1 MNKLLY
7 RLIFNKA
14 RGMLMVVAEIA
25 GCGRA
30 SSVRQR
36 TGSAAARLDTR
47 VHPLSFAL
55 WLAAGCVSLPAQA
68 AIVADGNAPRNQQP
82 TVISTANGLP
92 QVNIQ
97 KPSAAGVSRNTY
109 SQFDVEQRG
118 AILNNS
124 HKNTRTQL
132 GGMVTANPWLGK
144 PEARVILNEV
154 NSRNPSQLRGFIEVA
169 GKRAEVVIANPA
181 GITCNG
187 CGFINAS
194 RNTLTTGTPVMQNG
208 QLKSFDVN
216 GGRINIEG
224 KGLNDTHGD
233 YTQLIAQSVAINAQV
248 HAQQLN
254 VVAGRNQV
262 SAAGTVSKV
271 KAEAQGKSAFAV
283 DVSALGGMYAN
294 KITLVGTEK
303 GVGVRNAGELGA
315 SAGELR
321 LTADG
326 RLENSGTL
334 QSRDA
339 LRVASQGGID
349 NQGRMLSDKQ
359 IDLATQ
365 AELNNSGSVMAHND
379 LTARAGRINSSAT
392 GTLAAGID
400 NDGAATRPGSLTL
413 SSSGELAAHGQNL
426 ATQRLEAHG
435 KRVDLSGSQTLAD
448 QVALTATAGEVS
460 TADATVKGRQ
470 LEITASERIT
480 NDRGRVAAET
490 LNLKAPI
497 LSNRDGLLRQESS
510 DALALKASRLDNSGG
525 AVINAGDLDLQ
536 AGVLINR
543 QGLLESNGHALT
555 LTTERFDNQQ
565 GTLQLSGAGAMAVT
579 AQQLE
584 GVHGE
589 LLSAG
594 RLSLLG
600 QVMNLDGATTQAQQI
615 ALKAQSLSH
624 RGGIMQQQGSDA
636 MTLDIADG
644 LNNQQGRLE
653 SNGDLQLHAGALD
666 NSKGTLLAAGTA
678 SQQLKVDGELD
689 NSDGEIL
696 AAHRVA
702 LEAGTL
708 QNQRGHLAATGGEA
722 VLSVAHELGNQGGRI
737 EAQDNLTSQ
746 SGTFNNDGGTL
757 LGKAMAIDTRQQRLS
772 NAGGKLI
779 AEEALDLRS
788 GRFDNT
794 GGRAQAGDAL
804 RIDTHGQT
812 LVNAATAQGGLLSGG
827 DMHIRADEMDN
838 RAGVMAAQ
846 GRADI
851 QGGTL
856 ANNGGSVVADGD
868 INLSSQAV
876 DNAGGTIQSAQ
887 RLAIDTHRQK
897 LNNADR
903 GALIATDALML
914 NSGEVNNQHGE
925 IATHGDATLE
935 TGAMDNRQGRIAI
948 AGAATLHG
956 GDLNNQ
962 RGQIDFNGP
971 AELHTGSL
979 NNTEGALTSGDTLTI
994 ASRRLDNSGG
1004 RLQANK
1010 DLTLDT
1016 AGEAVIN
1023 RDSGAQGG
1031 LIALGNLRLRGGDID
1046 NQNGFIAASGITD
1059 LTGDRVNNVQ
1069 GQMAGNG
1076 GLLLHSQAADN
1087 NSGTIQSGGDLQI
1100 DTAGQTLTNRDGKL
1114 VGTGATRIDSGPLD
1128 NQRGHI
1134 QGGSDLTLN
1143 TGTAALLNQGG
1154 RLLSAGGMTLSAD
1167 SLNNQSGQVQASG
1180 DGRLDLARQLDNRA
1194 GLVRGGKT
1202 LQLSAPEILNR
1213 DTRQGESGIEANA
1226 LALTAQR
1233 LDNGNGALRATQ
1245 NLTASVNGALN
1256 NHGGLTSS
1264 AGTFDL
1270 HDAAHGQQLAVNNQ
1284 GGTLIAGS
1292 AGSLSAA
1299 SLSGDG
1305 QVLSQ
1310 GSLSLTLG
1318 SGFHNTATLGANGDL
1333 TLTSAGDLLNEGSMT
1348 SGAGMHLQAQNI
1360 NNAAPAEI
1368 SGQAV
1373 HLTASNM
1380 LDNAGLIDSGLT
1392 HLVAGTLNNSG
1403 TGRIYGDRIA
1413 LQADRLNNL
1422 SQNDKAAV
1430 IAARDRLDI
1439 GAGAIDNRDHALI
1452 YSAGDMHIGG
1462 ALDNNLQAT
1471 GRGGALNNY
1480 GATIEAGRNAQ
1491 IDVAQIDNSN
1501 RNLVTEV
1508 AMAENAQHHEAALS
1522 GQATHYDWS
1531 KVNTSHKNKYGVHTA
1546 KMPDGSS
1553 GSTFYEYSFTRTVME
1568 TQVKQSD
1575 PGKILAG
1582 GNMRFNADRLTNHDS
1597 QIVAGGA
1604 LGINTGVLDN
1614 QATKGTRVITD
1625 VGRQTRWYS
1634 KKKKK
1639 KLGGTKTSQ
1648 GKSRSDYRPAPVTQ
1662 TIDLQTLEWQANGS
1676 AQGSGYQTQG
1686 RQDKRVADKA
1696 SGAGGTGG
1704 LAVAAPVMLSA
1715 VAVSQINNRPLA
1727 LPPGQQFALTLPPAT
1742 VNGQAITPVIRVV
1755 TPDLKLPDNS
1765 LFSVKPESQS
1775 RYLVETDPRF
1785 TNQKQWLG
1793 SDYMQAALSDN
1804 QNLVHKRLGDGYY
1817 EQNLVRDQVT
1827 QLTGNRYLGNYS
1839 SDEEQF
1845 KGLMNDGIA
1854 FGKQYQLQPGVA
1866 LSPEQMALLTTD
1878 IVWLVNQQVTL
1889 PDGTQQ
1895 TVQVPQVYARVK
1907 QGDLTGDGALIGG
1920 HEVAIASRGE
1930 VINSG
1935 AIQGLAVTQVT
1946 ADNLSNSGFI
1956 SGNSVDLNARQNI
1969 NNLGG
1974 QIQGGDR
1981 VALQAG
1987 HDITSASTLRGG
1999 DSERWIDRPAGIY
2012 VQNNQGELRLSA
2024 LNNVT
2029 LNASDITNAG
2039 KAGKTTIAAGNDLQL
2054 STLTTR
2060 HQERGDWGKGNYRAV
2075 DQQTDVGSSIT
2086 TPGDLLLSAGRDI
2099 NTAAATVKADGA
2111 AQLKAGRDINIAA
2124 GRATTDITEH
2134 SKQSSHGW
2142 LSAASQETHD
2152 EVHTRQAEGSTLS
2165 AGAIQIASGRDVT
2178 VSGSNVVGT
2187 GNVSVTAKRDV
2198 SLTTADESRSEVH
2211 NHKESKSGLMSSG
2224 GIGFTIGMK
2233 KETTEQG
2240 RDSHSGQGSMVGSLQ
2255 GDTLLVAGNNYQQ
2268 TGSSVSAP
2276 QGNVLIQGRSV
2287 TIEAAE
2293 NQWSS
2298 QYKHIMEQKGFTLA
2312 VNVPVLQAVQ
2322 GALEAVK
2329 SVGQSSDDRVNMLAA
2344 ANAAWDSAR
2353 AANAVM
2359 SSAQGIMENGAQGV
2373 AQNVS
2378 VSLTYGQQRQSDTQK
2393 SSGTEALA
2401 SKVNAGKRAAVVATG
2416 DANADIH
2423 IIGSDISG
2431 KEGTLLQ
2438 ADRNVTIEAASQQ
2451 QHERSDN
2458 KSSGWNA
2465 GIAASYGQNGM
2476 AFGITAGGNV
2486 GKGHGNSDEQ
2496 SWRTS
2501 HIGDIAGLTRITSGE
2516 TTTLK
2521 GAQVLGK
2528 GVNIQAENLNI
2539 ESLQDTMK
2547 YTGKQMSVSG
2557 QATVGYGASV
2567 SGSYSQSRVNAS
2579 YASVQEQSGIFAGD
2593 AGYQIDVNH
2602 HTDLKGALVTSNEG
2616 AELAGRNSFSTGT
2629 LSASDIDNHADYK
2642 GFGFGLSG
2650 SASMNANMGLG
2661 DHAARQSDKVV
2672 TDKEGNTKPA
2682 EGYASLQKNVSF
2694 GVGYDSDSQH
2704 SVTRSGIN
2712 TANITIRRPDEQ
2724 QRLTG
2729 KSASETA
2736 EAIKT
2741 SISTETAAASSGKL
2755 DNHFDK
2761 DNVFKELN
2769 LQVKVTKDFRDNV
2782 NHQIGDYI
2790 DGKQQAARDALKEAM
2805 AARDKEKR
2813 DAALKEIYKL
2823 QYQRRFL
2830 QTLAGIVAGSP
2841 EAAITQGTL
2850 SLAATKMRE
2859 ETINNSFLFPG
2870 IVDGEGME
2878 LSNVSG
2884 ASNGL
2889 YDGIKAGGVRVG
2901 LDIFCGKDNER
2912 CKRDENTYE
2921 LIYDRLGRV
2930 QFKGD
2935 KENRT
2940 FEKFLAPENGKIS
2953 GSLYGPTGGFQG
2965 TGGFMWPDVHYEP
2978 GSFFGN
2984 MLDDLV
2990 ESYAGTHDYI
3000 GGQLPGFY
3008 DELGNTS
3015 RKRGDL
3021 SNIAANTWTVVA
3033 IPLATPFAMSEL
3045 VSPELLDFIF
3055 AASH

>member
-25 GCGRA
+25 GCGRGRSA
-30 SSVRQR
+30 RQR
-36 TGSAAARLDTR
+36 TGAAAIRREIRL
-47 VHPLSFAL
+47 HPLSFAL

-68 AIVADGNAPRNQQP
+68 NIVADGNAPRKQQP

-109 SQFDVEQRG
+109 SRFDVDRRG
-118 AILNNS
+118 AVLNNS

-144 PEARVILNEV
+144 QEARVILNEV
-154 NSRNPSQLRGFIEVA
+154 NSRNPSQLNGFIEVA
-169 GKRAEVVIANPA
+169 GKRADVVIANPA

-224 KGLNDTHGD
+224 KGLNDTQGN
-233 YTQLIAQSVAINAQV
+233 YTQLIAQSVAVNAQI

-262 SAAGTVSKV
+262 SAAGAVTQV
-271 KAEAQGKSAFAV
+271 KAQAENKPAFGV

-326 RLENSGTL
+326 RLENRGTL

-339 LRVASQGGID
+339 LRIASQGGID
-349 NQGRMLSDKQ
+349 NTGSMRADKN

-365 AELNNSGSVMAHND
+365 GVLNNSGSVVAHDD
-379 LTARAGRINSSAT
+379 LTARAGRINSTKTS
-392 GTLAAGID
+392 TLAAGID
-400 NDGAATRPGSLTL
+400 DKGAATRPGSLTL
-413 SSSGELAAHGQNL
+413 NSNGELAAQGQNL
-426 ATQRLEAHG
+426 ATQRLTAHG
-435 KRVDLSGSQTLAD
+435 TRVDMSASQTLAD
-448 QVALTATAGEVS
+448 QIALTATAGDVS
-460 TADATVKGRQ
+460 TADATVKSRQ
-470 LEITASERIT
+470 LDVKATERIT
-480 NDRGRVAAET
+480 NDRGQVSAHKLT
-490 LNLKAPI
+490 LNAPV
-497 LSNRDGLLRQESS
+497 LSNRGGLLRQEGS
-510 DALALKASRLDNSGG
+510 DALTLKARSLDNGGG
-525 AVINAGDLDLQ
+525 AIITAGDLNVQAPDLN
-536 AGVLINR
+536 NR
-543 QGLLESNGHALT
+543 QGLLESTGHALT
-555 LTTERFDNQQ
+555 LTADRLDNQQ
-565 GTLQLSGAGAMAVT
+565 GTVQLSGAGQMAVT
-579 AQQLE
+579 AQQLD
-584 GVHGE
+584 GAQGE

-594 RLSLLG
+594 KLNVQG
-600 QVMNLDGATTQAQQI
+600 QAMNLDGATTQAQQV

-624 RGGIMQQQGSDA
+624 RGGIMQQQGGEA
-636 MTLDIADG
+636 MTLDVAAG
-644 LNNQQGRLE
+644 LNNHQGRLE

-666 NSKGTLLAAGTA
+666 NSAGTLLAAGAA
-678 SQQLKVDGELD
+678 SQRLNVAGALD
-689 NSDGEIL
+689 NSDGNIL
-696 AAHRVA
+696 AARAVA
-702 LEAGTL
+702 LEAQTL
-708 QNQRGHLAATGGEA
+708 QNQRGHLAATGGDMTLQIA
-722 VLSVAHELGNQGGRI
+722 DELGNQGGRI
-737 EAQDNLTSQ
+737 EAQDALTSQ
-746 SGTFNNDGGTL
+746 SGAFNNDGGTL
-757 LGKAMAIDTRQQRLS
+757 LGDAVTLDTRQQALS
-772 NAGGKLI
+772 NAGGKLV
-779 AEEALDLRS
+779 ADGALDLNS

-794 GGRAQAGDAL
+794 GGLAQAGDAL
-804 RIDTHGQT
+804 WADTHGQA
-812 LVNAATAQGGLLSGG
+812 LVNAATAQGGLLSGA
-827 DMHIRADEMDN
+827 DMHILAGEMDN
-838 RAGVMAAQ
+838 RAGVIAAQ
-846 GRADI
+846 GQADI

-856 ANNGGSVVADGD
+856 ANNGGRVVADGD
-868 INLSSQAV
+868 VTLATQALDNTGGTLQSAHRLAV
-876 DNAGGTIQSAQ
+876 D
-887 RLAIDTHRQK
+887 THQQT
-897 LNNADR
+897 LNNGDR
-903 GALIATDALML
+903 GALIATDALRL
-914 NSGEVNNQHGE
+914 NSGDVNNQNGE
-925 IATHGDATLE
+925 IATGGDATLN
-935 TGAMDNRQGRIAI
+935 TGAIDNRQGRMTAG
-948 AGAATLHG
+948 GAAVLRG

-962 RGQIDFNGP
+962 HGQIEVNGP
-971 AELHTGSL
+971 AQLNTGSL
-979 NNTEGALTSGDTLTI
+979 DNSAGTLTSGDTLTL

-1010 DLTLDT
+1010 DMTLDT
-1016 AGEAVIN
+1016 AGDAVIN

-1031 LIALGNLRLRGGDID
+1031 IIALGNLQLRGGDID
-1046 NQNGFIAASGITD
+1046 NQSGFIAASGVAG
-1059 LTGDRVNNVQ
+1059 LTSGTVNNAQ

-1076 GLLLHSQAADN
+1076 GLLLHSQGVDN
-1087 NSGTIQSGGDLQI
+1087 HSGTVQSGGDLLI
-1100 DTAGQTLTNRDGKL
+1100 DTAGQTLSNQDGRV
-1114 VGTGATRIDSGPLD
+1114 VGTGATRIDSGSLD

-1134 QGGSDLTLN
+1134 QGGSDLVLN
-1143 TGTAALLNQGG
+1143 AGAGALLNQDGK
-1154 RLLSAGGMTLSAD
+1154 LLSAAGITLNAD
-1167 SLNNQSGQVQASG
+1167 SLNNRAGQVQASG
-1180 DGRLDLARQLDNRA
+1180 DGRIVLARQLDNRG
-1194 GLVRGGKT
+1194 GLVRGGQN
-1202 LQLSAPEILNR
+1202 LDLSAAEILNR
-1213 DTRQGESGIEANA
+1213 DTSKGEHGIEASA
-1226 LALTAQR
+1226 LNLTAQR
-1233 LDNGNGALRATQ
+1233 LDNGNGALRATRQ
-1245 NLTASVNGALN
+1245 LIASINGMLDN
-1256 NHGGLTSS
+1256 RGGLTSS
-1264 AGTFDL
+1264 AGAFDL
-1270 HDAAHGQQLAVNNQ
+1270 HDAVQGKQLAINNK

-1292 AGSLSAA
+1292 TGSLRAA

-1305 QVLSQ
+1305 KVLSQ
-1310 GSLSLTLG
+1310 GSLTLTLG
-1318 SGFHNTATLGANGDL
+1318 SGFRNTAALGANGDL
-1333 TLTSAGDLLNEGSMT
+1333 TLTTAGDLRNDGSMT
-1348 SGAGMHLQAQNI
+1348 SGGEMHLQALNI
-1360 NNAAPAEI
+1360 NNTAQGEI

-1373 HLTASNM
+1373 HLNAHDT
-1380 LDNAGLIDSGLT
+1380 LDNTGLIDGVLT
-1392 HLVAGTLNNSG
+1392 HLVAGVLNNTG
-1403 TGRIYGDRIA
+1403 TGRIYGDHVAIETG
-1413 LQADRLNNL
+1413 RLNNL
-1422 SQNDKAAV
+1422 SQKGKAAV

-1439 GAGAIDNRDHALI
+1439 GASAIDNRDHALI

-1462 ALDNNLQAT
+1462 ALDSNLHAT
-1471 GRGGALNNY
+1471 GRGGELNND
-1480 GATIEAGRNAQ
+1480 GATIEAGRDAQ

-1501 RNLVTEV
+1501 RKLVTKV
-1508 AMAENAQHHEAALS
+1508 VTTENAQHHEAALS
-1522 GQATHYDWS
+1522 GQPTHYDWS
-1531 KVNTSHKNKYGVHTA
+1531 DVDTSHKNKYGVHTA

-1553 GSTFYEYSFTRTVME
+1553 GSKFYEYTFTRTVKE

-1582 GNMRFNADRLTNHDS
+1582 GNMQFNADRLTNHDS

-1604 LGINTGVLDN
+1604 LGMNTGVLN
-1614 QATKGTRVITD
+1614 NLATKGTRVITD

-1648 GKSRSDYRPAPVTQ
+1648 GKSRSNYRPAPVTQ
-1662 TIDLQTLEWQANGS
+1662 TIDLQTLVWQANGS
-1676 AQGSGYQTQG
+1676 AQGSGYQAQG
-1686 RQDKRVADKA
+1686 HQDKRVADTA
-1696 SGAGGTGG
+1696 RGAGNAGG
-1704 LAVAAPVMLSA
+1704 LTSTAPVTLSA
-1715 VAVSQINNRPLA
+1715 LKATPLSSRPLA
-1727 LPPGQQFALTLPPAT
+1727 LPPGQQFALTLPPGT
-1742 VNGQAITPVIRVV
+1742 VNGQAVTPVIRVV
-1755 TPDLKLPDNS
+1755 TPDMTLPDNS
-1765 LFSVKPESQS
+1765 LFRVKPESQS
-1775 RYLVETDPRF
+1775 HYLVETDPRF

-1793 SDYMQAALSDN
+1793 SDYMQAALADN
-1804 QNLVHKRLGDGYY
+1804 QNLVQKRLGDGYY

-1839 SDEEQF
+1839 SDEDQF
-1845 KGLMNDGIA
+1845 KGLMNNGIA

-1866 LSPEQMALLTTD
+1866 LSPEQMALLTSD

-1920 HEVAIASRGE
+1920 HDVAIASRGD

-1935 AIQGLAVTQVT
+1935 AIQGRAVTQVT
-1946 ADNLSNSGFI
+1946 AENLSNSGFI
-1956 SGNSVDLNARQNI
+1956 SGNRVDLNARQNI
-1969 NNLGG
+1969 DNIGG
-1974 QIQGGDR
+1974 QIRGGDR
-1981 VALQAG
+1981 VALLAG
-1987 HDITSASTLRGG
+1987 HDITSASTTGG
-1999 DSERWIDRPAGIY
+1999 DDSERWIDRPAGIY

-2024 LNNVT
+2024 LNNVA
-2029 LNASDITNAG
+2029 LIASDITNAG
-2039 KAGKTTIAAGNDLQL
+2039 KAGKTAIAAGNDLQL

-2060 HQERGDWGKGNYRAV
+2060 HQERGDWGKGNNRAV
-2075 DQQTDVGSSIT
+2075 DQQTDVGTSIT
-2086 TPGDLLLSAGRDI
+2086 TPGDLQLTAGRDI
-2099 NTAAATVKADGA
+2099 NAVAATIKTDGV
-2111 AQLKAGRDINIAA
+2111 AQLKADRDITLTA
-2124 GRATTDITEH
+2124 GRASTDITEH
-2134 SKQSSHGW
+2134 SKQSSSGW
-2142 LSAASQETHD
+2142 LSAASQETHE
-2152 EVHTRQAEGSTLS
+2152 EVHTRKAEGTTLS
-2165 AGAIQIASGRDVT
+2165 AGEVQISAGRDVA
-2178 VSGSNVVGT
+2178 VSGSNVVGA
-2187 GNVSVTAKRDV
+2187 GDVSVTAKRDV
-2198 SLTTADESRSEVH
+2198 SLSTAHESRSEVH
-2211 NHKESKSGLMSSG
+2211 NHKESKSGLMNSG

-2233 KETTEQG
+2233 KETTEQE
-2240 RDSHSGQGSMVGSLQ
+2240 RDSHSGKGSMVGSLQ
-2255 GDTLLVAGNNYQQ
+2255 GNTLLVAGNHYQQ
-2268 TGSSVSAP
+2268 TGSSVSAL
-2276 QGNVLIQGRSV
+2276 QGNVLIQGRNV

-2298 QYKHIMEQKGFTLA
+2298 QYKHTMEQKGFTLA

-2353 AANAVM
+2353 AANAMM
-2359 SSAQGIMENGAQGV
+2359 SSAQGIMQNGAQGV

-2378 VSLTYGQQRQSDTQK
+2378 ISLTYGQQRQSDTQK
-2393 SSGTEALA
+2393 SNGTEALA
-2401 SKVNAGKRAAVVATG
+2401 SKVNAGKRAAIVATG
-2416 DANADIH
+2416 ARSADIH

-2431 KEGTLLQ
+2431 REGTLLQ
-2438 ADRNVTIEAASQQ
+2438 AERNVTIEAASQQ
-2451 QHERSDN
+2451 QHEHSDN

-2476 AFGITAGGNV
+2476 AFGITAGGNI
-2486 GKGHGNSDEQ
+2486 GKGHGNSDEE

-2501 HIGDIAGLTRITSGE
+2501 HIGDAAGLTRITSGE

-2528 GVNIQAENLNI
+2528 GAHIQAENLII
-2539 ESLQDTMK
+2539 ESVQDTMK

-2567 SGSYSQSRVNAS
+2567 SGSYSQSGVNAS
-2579 YASVQEQSGIFAGD
+2579 YASVQEQAGIYAGD

-2602 HTDLKGALVTSNEG
+2602 HTDLKGALITSNGG

-2682 EGYASLQKNVSF
+2682 EGYDSLQKNFSF
-2694 GVGYDSDSQH
+2694 GIGYDSDSQH

-2729 KSASETA
+2729 KSASETK

-2741 SISTETAAASSGKL
+2741 SVSTETAAASSGKL

-2769 LQVKVTKDFRDNV
+2769 LQVKVTKEFKDNV
-2782 NHQIGDYI
+2782 NHQISDYI
-2790 DGKQQAARDALKEAM
+2790 DGKQQTARAALHEAM
-2805 AARDKEKR
+2805 AARDNEKR
-2813 DAALKEIYKL
+2813 DAALEELYKL

-2859 ETINNSFLFPG
+2859 ETIKNSFLFPG
-2870 IVDGEGME
+2870 IVDPTGKE

-2884 ASNGL
+2884 SSNGL

-2901 LDIFCGKDNER
+2901 LDIFCQDNNQT
-2912 CKRDENTYE
+2912 CKRDNNTYE
-2921 LIYDRLGRV
+2921 LIYDNLGRV
-2930 QFKGD
+2930 QYNGD
-2935 KENRT
+2935 KEHLT
-2940 FEKFLAPENGKIS
+2940 FEKFLAPENEEKS
-2953 GSLYGPTGGFQG
+2953 GGLYGATGGFQG
-2965 TGGFMWPDVHYEP
+2965 TGGLMGRVHYEP
-2978 GSFFGN
+2978 GSFFGD

-2990 ESYAGTHDYI
+2990 ESYAGTHDFI

-3008 DELGNTS
+3008 DEQGNTS
-3015 RKRGDL
+3015 RGRGDL
-3021 SNIAANTWTVVA
+3021 TKLAANTWTIVA

-3045 VSPELLDFIF
+3045 VSPELLDYIF